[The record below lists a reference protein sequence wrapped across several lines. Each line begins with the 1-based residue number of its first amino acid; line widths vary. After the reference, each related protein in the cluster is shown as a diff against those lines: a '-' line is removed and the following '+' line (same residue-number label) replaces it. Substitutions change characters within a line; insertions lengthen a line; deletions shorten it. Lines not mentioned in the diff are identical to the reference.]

1 MSYLYE
7 KIGGESAVDAAVEIF
22 YRKVLVDERIKD
34 FFTDVDMDQ
43 QINKQKAF
51 LTYAFGGPHAY
62 SGKNMAEAH
71 KHLVIRGLNDT
82 HVDAV
87 IELLGSTL
95 VELKVPSELI
105 AEVAAIA
112 ESVRGQVL
120 GRLEK

>member
-1 MSYLYE
+1 MSNLYE
-7 KIGGESAVDAAVEIF
+7 KIGGESAVEAAVEIF
-22 YRKVLVDERIKD
+22 YRKVLVDQRIKD

-62 SGKNMAEAH
+62 SGKSMAEAH
-71 KHLVIRGLNDT
+71 KHLVVRGLNDT

-87 IELLGSTL
+87 IELLGNTL
-95 VELKVPSELI
+95 VELKVPGELI

-120 GRLEK
+120 GR